1 MLLKNVTKKDRE
13 FMKKLTTV
21 ISLFASAPAFAGAL
35 WAQTPFW
42 QAPVNSIYKLKLLNT
57 NAELN
62 EDCQYFKKNIW
73 SNSGKLLVRT
83 ADEFQINNK
92 LSLPSDYLNKN
103 FQVDFRLDIGAD
115 GFLNPSFDGVDE
127 LVQKAKENDK
137 LPYYTQ
143 KSTAIV
149 LLLVDKKWNDVT
161 YSKNVGSMTEV
172 AEQFK
177 VKYTDPVLFQNNG
190 YFLRVFDKSLA
201 CDLLSQSVSLKTK
214 INSIVKISLNEQM
227 KISQFYSSIDQ
238 ESLHIVTMNK
248 KPYIKAALLG
258 YKIGDLYQKN
268 VSSNKTEDFLTE
280 FISKFFQEDT
290 LEPNDKWKNSFDTKI
305 LDVTGSYNVIL
316 DYSISLGGS
325 L

>member
-1 MLLKNVTKKDRE
+1 MLFKIRGL
-13 FMKKLTTV
+13 MKKLTTI

-42 QAPVNSIYKLKLLNT
+42 QAPVNSSYKLKLLNT

-103 FQVDFRLDIGAD
+103 FQVDFRLDIGTD
-115 GFLNPSFDGVDE
+115 GILSPNFDGVDE

-143 KSTAIV
+143 KSTAIIP
-149 LLLVDKKWNDVT
+149 LLADKKWNDVI

-177 VKYTDPVLFQNNG
+177 VKYADPILFQNNG
-190 YFLRVFDKSLA
+190 YFLRVFDKALA
-201 CDLLSQSVSLKTK
+201 CDLLSQSVSIKTK
-214 INSIVKISLNEQM
+214 INSVVKISLNEQM
-227 KISQFYSSIDQ
+227 KMSQFYSSIDQ
-238 ESLHIVTMNK
+238 ESFHIVTMNK

-268 VSSNKTEDFLTE
+268 ISSNKTEDFLTE
-280 FISKFFQEDT
+280 FIAKFFQEDT

-305 LDVTGSYNVIL
+305 LDVTGSFNTGL
-316 DYSISLGGS
+316 DYIISVGGN